1 MGTHVT
7 SSANRPMGIRR
18 RGGFDDFV
26 RGAELWMHSARMA
39 AVAVG
44 IILVGGLV
52 VWLGGMVLY
61 LGARQTPNESY
72 YLLKY
77 GQARLFESVGLTRGD
92 IVLVIEGKEAR
103 RSPAAVIAA
112 LEPYRKKLKRDLH
125 NANLIAGLSAARGPH
140 CSRSATALQWPL
152 L

>member
-1 MGTHVT
+1 MK
-7 SSANRPMGIRR
+7 SPRR
-18 RGGFDDFV
+18 VGFQPVAFSLWFEFV
-26 RGAELWMHSARMA
+26 RFRAHRPRSSPTFSVATIVGTSLVCAEWICIADERGRFELMRGPGPRTSDDLAARCDA
-39 AVAVG
+39 EDVALRSP
-44 IILVGGLV
+44 I
-52 VWLGGMVLY
+52 
-61 LGARQTPNESY
+61 
-72 YLLKY
+72 
-77 GQARLFESVGLTRGD
+77 
-92 IVLVIEGKEAR
+92 AR